1 LFCLVFDCFVGMPTR
16 YWCHHCRRSVRLE
29 RSGRM
34 ECPIC
39 DGDFLEEMGGG
50 FEERFRHPRW
60 MAMGGGGDESV
71 AAFYENFEMDGGM
84 GMSRGM
90 MMPPRVHR
98 RRRPDHHH
106 HHHHHHMQMVE
117 AVHALMSHL
126 HRPRDAESSRRRI
139 QQLRER
145 IPPPMMTS
153 SDHMLLLRGP
163 VDGGVELFIPR
174 NRASYTLDEFM
185 EHLSQ
190 QFPDGGRCGP
200 PPASRSAVDAMPT
213 VKIAEKH
220 LCIESHCAVCTD
232 EFEIGGEAREMPCK
246 HIYHAD
252 CILPWLAQHNSCPI
266 CRHEMP
272 TDDESYD
279 RQSTRSPT
287 EQESSTSQSQE
298 PSASQS
304 HVGLTIWGLPGGG
317 YAVGRFSTPPP
328 VGRSSSSSSMIFN
341 RGPGGSDSGNNTSGE
356 SQGRRNPFSFLWPFR
371 SSNSSQEGASTSTN
385 DHHARR
391 WFG

>member
-1 LFCLVFDCFVGMPTR
+1 
-16 YWCHHCRRSVRLE
+16 
-29 RSGRM
+29 M

-39 DGDFLEEMGGG
+39 EGDFVEEMGGRG
-50 FEERFRHPRW
+50 FEDRFRPPRW
-60 MAMGGGGDESV
+60 MAMGSGGDESF
-71 AAFYENFEMDGGM
+71 AAFYENFDMDAGTGM
-84 GMSRGM
+84 RFERGM
-90 MMPPRVHR
+90 MMPPRAPR
-98 RRRPDHHH
+98 RRRPDH

-117 AVHALMSHL
+117 AVNALMSHL
-126 HRPRDAESSRRRI
+126 HRSRDAESSRGRI
-139 QQLRER
+139 PQFRER
-145 IPPPMMTS
+145 IPHPLTPA

-163 VDGGVELFIPR
+163 MDGGVELFIPR
-174 NRASYTLDEFM
+174 NRRYTLDEVM
-185 EHLSQ
+185 EQLSQ
-190 QFPDGGRCGP
+190 QFPESGRCGP

-213 VKIAEKH
+213 VRIAEKH

-252 CILPWLAQHNSCPI
+252 CILPWLAQHNSCPV

-272 TDDESYD
+272 TDDESNG
-279 RQSTRSPT
+279 RQSARSST
-287 EQESSTSQSQE
+287 EQEPSTSQSQE

-317 YAVGRFSTPPP
+317 YAVGRFSTPP
-328 VGRSSSSSSMIFN
+328 VGRSSSSSVIFN
-341 RGPGGSDSGNNTSGE
+341 RGLGGSDPGNNTSGE

-371 SSNSSQEGASTSTN
+371 SSNSSQESSSTSTS